1 MLRGAASKVL
11 WVGRVTVFLV
21 GLAVIRAFV
30 VGVAST
36 ALGAN
41 GDSFRLGRNNL
52 ASAVS
57 TLSKSGAGPA
67 LRLEVDRGK
76 PLAVDS
82 STRVDDLNADTL
94 DGKDASG
101 FAPAGSAPLWV
112 DVNANSF
119 LNGSRGVDGISKGP
133 TGIYNISFN
142 RDVSQC
148 VFVATLADSAIGEIS
163 GRHDG
168 EDLDILTWDSA
179 GVAANRPFNLI
190 VVC

>member
-1 MLRGAASKVL
+1 MLRGAASKVM
-11 WVGRVTVFLV
+11 WVGRATVFLL
-21 GLAVIRAFV
+21 GLAVILAFV

-36 ALGAN
+36 AFGAN
-41 GDSFRLGRNNL
+41 GDSFKLGRNNL

-67 LRLEVDRGK
+67 LRLKVDRGK

-82 STRVDDLNADTL
+82 STRVDNLNADKL

-101 FAPAGSAPLWV
+101 FAPAGSAPLWA
-112 DVNANSF
+112 DVNANGF
-119 LNGSRGVDGISKGP
+119 LNRSKGVDDIVKGP

-148 VFVATLADSAIGEIS
+148 VFVATLTDSATGETS

-168 EDLDILTWDSA
+168 EDLDILTWDST
-179 GVAANRPFNLI
+179 GSAANRPFNLI